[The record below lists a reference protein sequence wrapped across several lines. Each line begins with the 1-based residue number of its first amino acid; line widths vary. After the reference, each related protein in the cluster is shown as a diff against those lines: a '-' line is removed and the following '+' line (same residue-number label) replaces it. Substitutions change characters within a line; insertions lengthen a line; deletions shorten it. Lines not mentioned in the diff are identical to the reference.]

1 MGEAQRPASDMI
13 QETSGSFA
21 GLTDSMPKVEK
32 GEVALALGV
41 RLRFKIV

>member
-41 RLRFKIV
+41 RLRFKII